1 MTKIILVANTDW
13 YLYNFRLSLAHYL
26 RNQGWEVLFV
36 SPAGRFVEKIEQQ
49 RFRWIPWSL
58 GRKTVTPWR
67 ELPSLLEL
75 GRIYRNEKA
84 DLIHHHTIKP
94 VIYGSLAARLAGK
107 PALVNSI
114 TGRGYVFQGDDKRAA
129 LLRWMVK
136 PLYKLALSLPNCAL
150 VFENEN
156 DRRYFIQQGLVPAQK
171 TWLIE
176 GVGVDEEVFTPLPEP
191 ISEPVVLMAARLLW
205 DKGLGVLVEAARLLH
220 QRVRVRVV
228 LVGSPD
234 PGNPK
239 SVEEDTLRGWHD
251 EGVIEWWGWQDDMQQ
266 VYSRCHIVALPTMY
280 GEGVPTTLLEAAAC
294 GRPLVATDIPGCR
307 AIVEDGKNGFLVQPD
322 DPQGLADAIE
332 RLVIDPQL
340 RVKMGLAG
348 RQFVVDKY
356 TKVKINLAT
365 FTVYQ
370 TVLNCGK

>member
-13 YLYNFRLSLAHYL
+13 YLFNFRLSLARYL
-26 RNQGWEVLFV
+26 RNQGWEVSFV

-49 RFRWIPWSL
+49 GFRWISWNL
-58 GRKTVTPWR
+58 GRKTVAPWR

-75 GRIYRNEKA
+75 GRIYRHEKA
-84 DLIHHHTIKP
+84 DIIHHHTIKP

-114 TGRGYVFQGDDKRAA
+114 TGRGYVFIGDDERAA

-156 DRRYFIQQGLVPAQK
+156 DRRYFIQQGLVPAQQ

-176 GVGVDEEVFTPLPEP
+176 GVGVDEDIFSPLPEP
-191 ISEPVVLMAARLLW
+191 VSEPVVLMAARLLW
-205 DKGLGVLVEAARLLH
+205 DKGVGVLVEAARLLH
-220 QRVRVRVV
+220 QRVQVRVV

-239 SVEEDTLRGWHD
+239 SVDEVILRGWHE
-251 EGVIEWWGWQDDMQQ
+251 EGVIENWGWQDDMQQ
-266 VYSRCHIVALPTMY
+266 VYSRCHIVTLPTMY

-294 GRPLVATDIPGCR
+294 ARPLVATDIPGCR
-307 AIVEDGKNGFLVQPD
+307 AIVEDGKNGFLVQPN

-348 RQFVVDKY
+348 RQLVVEKY
-356 TKVKINLAT
+356 TQLKINLAT
-365 FTVYQ
+365 FSVYQ
-370 TVLNCGK
+370 TLLNSG

>member
-13 YLYNFRLSLAHYL
+13 YLFNFRLSLARFL

-49 RFRWIPWSL
+49 RFRWIPWNL

-75 GRIYRNEKA
+75 GRIYCNEKA
-84 DLIHHHTIKP
+84 DLIHQHTIKP

-114 TGRGYVFQGDDKRAA
+114 TGRGYVFRGDDKRAA
-129 LLRWMVK
+129 ILRWMVK

-156 DRRYFIQQGLVPAQK
+156 DRRYFIQQGLVPAQQ

-176 GVGVDEEVFTPLPEP
+176 GVGVDEDVFSPLPEP
-191 ISEPVVLMAARLLW
+191 VGEPVVLMAARLLW

-239 SVEEDTLRGWHD
+239 SVKEDTLRGWHE

-266 VYSRCHIVALPTMY
+266 VYSRCHIVVLPTMY

-294 GRPLVATDIPGCR
+294 ARPLVATDIPGCR

-340 RVKMGLAG
+340 RLKMGLAG

-356 TKVKINLAT
+356 TKVKINIAT
-365 FTVYQ
+365 FSVYQ
-370 TVLNCGK
+370 TLLNSGK